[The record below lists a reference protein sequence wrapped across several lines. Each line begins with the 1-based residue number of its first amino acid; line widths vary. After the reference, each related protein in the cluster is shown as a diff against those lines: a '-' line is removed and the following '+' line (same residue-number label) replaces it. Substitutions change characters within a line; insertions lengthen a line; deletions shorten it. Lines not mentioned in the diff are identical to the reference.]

1 MNLNLQQLIDD
12 ALAAA
17 EAAGLTVGA
26 ASRQAEVDRLTSE
39 RDEAERQRAVWFAEN
54 SQAQAALARLR
65 EEYDAYRAS
74 HPDVPTPPPTPEPEP
89 EPPTPARQLVL
100 GMSAP
105 RDQWATRL
113 AEVGRDGITARRIFA
128 DLDGGARDQA
138 DLIESSLTAGMLPVI
153 SYKGTPTAAK
163 LRDLAAYYSSLDA
176 PLLATY
182 WHEPWGDFTD
192 YQVFRDRSRAFL
204 DAVQSDLVDVG
215 PLLNGWLL
223 NRRVADFRS
232 LTSPD
237 LLRDWDFLGM
247 DTYEEGTLQA
257 PGAIKPA
264 SRVPLLAQ
272 FARDNGIPGKP
283 LVIGEYN
290 GYTGETIKAA
300 GDAILAEPTV
310 AVACMWNSTEGKG
323 YVLTSDR
330 LAAFRATK
338 ADPRVKR

>member
-1 MNLNLQQLIDD
+1 MATRDEAVASLD
-12 ALAAA
+12 AYAAQRFA
-17 EAAGLTVGA
+17 DGA
-26 ASRQAEVDRLTSE
+26 ASRQAEIDEREQAHAEEIREWADDFASLQRE
-39 RDEAERQRAVWFAEN
+39 RDTAIVQRDDARR
-54 SQAQAALARLR
+54 ALA
-65 EEYDAYRAS
+65 D
-74 HPDVPTPPPTPEPEP
+74 HMDTHQPTPPPA
-89 EPPTPARQLVL
+89 PTRQLVL